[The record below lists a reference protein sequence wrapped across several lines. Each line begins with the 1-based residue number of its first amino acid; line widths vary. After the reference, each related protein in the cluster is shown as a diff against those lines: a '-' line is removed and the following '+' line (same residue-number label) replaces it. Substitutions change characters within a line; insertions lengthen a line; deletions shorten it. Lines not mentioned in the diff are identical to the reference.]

1 MTDHRSCAVLCV
13 AALAL
18 VLPPDAVRAGTAVML
33 GGNASECD
41 IARALLG
48 SAPPECPPP
57 VREPPPAAAPEPPP
71 PSPPVVAAP
80 AAPPAP
86 VTAAAPPP
94 PVQEERRVA
103 FQIQFDLG
111 SARIRPESREVLDR
125 VARIIASNA
134 AAGRRFHI
142 VGHTDSSGTPAG
154 NMILSRKRAE
164 AVRDYFVTVHHID
177 AARLSAQGHG
187 QTAPLDPTKPDDPL
201 NRRVEII
208 ASLP

>member
-1 MTDHRSCAVLCV
+1 MTDHRPCSVLCV
-13 AALAL
+13 AVLTL
-18 VLPPDAVRAGTAVML
+18 VLAPDAVQAGTAVML

-57 VREPPPAAAPEPPP
+57 VRDAPPVAAEPEPQPSPLPPAAAP
-71 PSPPVVAAP
+71 
-80 AAPPAP
+80 APPAP
-86 VTAAAPPP
+86 VTATAPPP
-94 PVQEERRVA
+94 VPEERRVA

-125 VARIIASNA
+125 VARIIASDA

-142 VGHTDSSGTPAG
+142 VGHTDSTGTPAG
-154 NMILSRKRAE
+154 NMALSRKRAE
-164 AVRDYFVTVHHID
+164 AVRDYFVTVHRID

-187 QTAPLDPTKPDDPL
+187 QTAPLDPARPDDPL

-208 ASLP
+208 ATLP

>member
-1 MTDHRSCAVLCV
+1 MTDHRPCSILCV
-13 AALAL
+13 AVLAL
-18 VLPPDAVRAGTAVML
+18 VLPPGVVQAGTSVML

-48 SAPPECPPP
+48 AAPPECPPP
-57 VREPPPAAAPEPPP
+57 VREPPPAATEPEPPP
-71 PSPPVVAAP
+71 PPPVAAP
-80 AAPPAP
+80 APPAP
-86 VTAAAPPP
+86 VATTAPPP
-94 PVQEERRVA
+94 PVPEERGVA

-125 VARIIASNA
+125 VAHIIASDA

-154 NMILSRKRAE
+154 NMTLSRKRAE
-164 AVRDYFVTVHHID
+164 AVRDYFVTVNHID

-187 QTAPLDPTKPDDPL
+187 QTAPLDPAKPGDPL

-208 ASLP
+208 ATLP